1 MTFNPFARLRL
12 TARTTLLTIGLI
24 AVSIAAVSAVTV
36 LQLNRE
42 IERQVID
49 RQAASLRIAAMIMAQ
64 NYSSF
69 EAEYD
74 AAGDVA
80 KLTMGEIPEFLHHL
94 VIDQIGQ
101 MTGETAT
108 LFALQP
114 EDGDF
119 WRRTTNIIKP
129 DGQRAIGT
137 PLGKTGA
144 VHAAI
149 SRGETFMGE
158 AHILGQDYYTI
169 YKPVFAPDNQVI
181 GILYA
186 GVLKADVVAVLNKM
200 TLGLAGSAAVLL
212 LLSAAAA
219 WGLFRIMLR
228 PIPTLAGVMQRMSQN
243 QAVAVPY
250 QDKQDELGEMAR
262 TLEVFRAGL
271 EENEQL
277 RAEQLEAERRS
288 EEEKQAALQ
297 GLAEQ
302 FEADVGRIVEAVR
315 QGSAALNREAG
326 SVSSLV
332 EQTEGTSARVAGSTQ
347 EASNAVQSVASAA
360 EELSSTIAEV
370 TRQVNE
376 VNDLTSQAG
385 QQAAGT
391 TETVGALNETAD
403 KIGEVVSLISD
414 IAEQTNLLAL
424 NATIEAAR
432 AGEAGKGFAV
442 VASEVK
448 NLATQTAKATEDIGQ
463 RISEMQG
470 ISQETVRAIDGIR
483 QAIENVTGIATTVAA
498 AVEEQNAATSE
509 IARSAQE
516 AAAGVGVAAEGIEEV
531 SEGNRNARAVVGQI
545 AEASGQLVTHTDDL
559 GTAVTGFVAK
569 VRAA

>member
-1 MTFNPFARLRL
+1 MRFNPLARLRL
-12 TARTTLLTIGLI
+12 TSRTTLLTIGLI
-24 AVSIAAVSAVTV
+24 AFSIAAVSAVTIF
-36 LQLNRE
+36 QLNRE

-49 RQAASLRIAAMIMAQ
+49 RQSASLRIAAMIMEQ

-74 AAGDVA
+74 ADGDVV
-80 KLTMGEIPEFLHHL
+80 KLTMQEIPEFLHHL

-108 LFALQP
+108 LFAFQE

-129 DGQRAIGT
+129 DGQRAVGT
-137 PLGKTGA
+137 PLGKTGV
-144 VHAAI
+144 VHAAMM
-149 SRGETFMGE
+149 RGETFLGE
-158 AHILGQDYYTI
+158 ANILGQDYYTI
-169 YKPVFAPDNQVI
+169 YKPVFSPDDRVI

-186 GVLKADVVAVLNKM
+186 GVLKSEIIAVLDKL

-212 LLSAAAA
+212 LISAAAA
-219 WGLFRIMLR
+219 WGLFHLMLR

-243 QAVAVPY
+243 QNVQVPY
-250 QDKQDELGEMAR
+250 QNKQDELGEMAR

-271 EENEQL
+271 EENEKL
-277 RAEQLEAERRS
+277 RAEQLQSERRA
-288 EEEKQAALQ
+288 EEEKKAALQ
-297 GLAEQ
+297 NLAEQ

-385 QQAAGT
+385 QRAAGT

-448 NLATQTAKATEDIGQ
+448 NLATQTAKATEDIGK

-470 ISQETVRAIDGIR
+470 ISQETVRAIEGIR

-516 AAAGVGVAAEGIEEV
+516 AAAGVGVSAEGIEEV

-545 AEASGQLVTHTDDL
+545 AEASGQLVSHTDDL
-559 GTAVTGFVAK
+559 GQAVTGFVAK
-569 VRAA
+569 VRAS

>member
-1 MTFNPFARLRL
+1 MRFNPLARLRL
-12 TARTTLLTIGLI
+12 TSRTTLLTIGLI
-24 AVSIAAVSAVTV
+24 AFSIAAVSAVTIF
-36 LQLNRE
+36 QLNRE

-49 RQAASLRIAAMIMAQ
+49 RQSASLRIAAMIMEQ

-74 AAGDVA
+74 ADGDVV
-80 KLTMGEIPEFLHHL
+80 KLTMQEIPEFLHHL

-108 LFALQP
+108 LFAFQE

-129 DGQRAIGT
+129 DGQRAVGT
-137 PLGKTGA
+137 PLGKTGV
-144 VHAAI
+144 VHAAMM
-149 SRGETFMGE
+149 RGETFLGE
-158 AHILGQDYYTI
+158 ANILGQDYYTI
-169 YKPVFAPDNQVI
+169 YKPVFSPDDRVI

-186 GVLKADVVAVLNKM
+186 GVLKSEIIAVLNKL

-212 LLSAAAA
+212 LISAAAA
-219 WGLFRIMLR
+219 WGLFHLMLR

-243 QAVAVPY
+243 QSVQVPY
-250 QDKQDELGEMAR
+250 QNKQDELGEMAR

-271 EENEQL
+271 EENEKL
-277 RAEQLEAERRS
+277 RAEQLQSERRA
-288 EEEKQAALQ
+288 EEEKKAALQ
-297 GLAEQ
+297 NLAEQ

-385 QQAAGT
+385 QRAAGT

-448 NLATQTAKATEDIGQ
+448 NLATQTAKATEDIGK

-470 ISQETVRAIDGIR
+470 ISQETVRAIEGIR

-516 AAAGVGVAAEGIEEV
+516 AAAGVGVSAEGIEEV

-545 AEASGQLVTHTDDL
+545 AEASGQLVSHTDDL
-559 GTAVTGFVAK
+559 GQAVTGFVAK
-569 VRAA
+569 VRAS

>member
-1 MTFNPFARLRL
+1 MRFNPLARLRL
-12 TARTTLLTIGLI
+12 TSRTTLLTIGLI
-24 AVSIAAVSAVTV
+24 AFSIAAVSAVTIF
-36 LQLNRE
+36 QLNRE

-49 RQAASLRIAAMIMAQ
+49 RQSASLRVAAMIMEQ

-74 AAGDVA
+74 ADGDVV
-80 KLTMGEIPEFLHHL
+80 KLTMQEIPEFLHHL

-108 LFALQP
+108 LFAFQE

-129 DGQRAIGT
+129 DGQRAVGT

-144 VHAAI
+144 VHAAMM
-149 SRGETFMGE
+149 RGETFLGE
-158 AHILGQDYYTI
+158 ANILGQDYYTI
-169 YKPVFAPDNQVI
+169 YKPVFSPDDRVI

-186 GVLKADVVAVLNKM
+186 GVLKSEIIAVLNKL
-200 TLGLAGSAAVLL
+200 TLGLAGSAVVLL
-212 LLSAAAA
+212 LISAAAA
-219 WGLFRIMLR
+219 WGLFHLMLR

-243 QAVAVPY
+243 QSVQVPY
-250 QDKQDELGEMAR
+250 QNKQDELGEMAR

-271 EENEQL
+271 EENEKL
-277 RAEQLEAERRS
+277 RAEQLQSERRA
-288 EEEKQAALQ
+288 EEEKKAALQ
-297 GLAEQ
+297 NLAEQ

-385 QQAAGT
+385 QRAAGT

-448 NLATQTAKATEDIGQ
+448 NLATQTAKATEDIGK

-470 ISQETVRAIDGIR
+470 ISQETVRAIEGIR

-516 AAAGVGVAAEGIEEV
+516 AAAGVGVSAEGIEEV

-545 AEASGQLVTHTDDL
+545 AEASGQLVSHTDDL
-559 GTAVTGFVAK
+559 GQAVTGFVAK
-569 VRAA
+569 VRAS

>member
-1 MTFNPFARLRL
+1 MRFNPLARLRL
-12 TARTTLLTIGLI
+12 TSRTTLLTIGLI
-24 AVSIAAVSAVTV
+24 AFSIGAVSAVTIF
-36 LQLNRE
+36 QLNRE

-49 RQAASLRIAAMIMAQ
+49 RQSASLRIAAMIMEQ

-74 AAGDVA
+74 ADGDVV
-80 KLTMGEIPEFLHHL
+80 KLTMQEIPEFLHHL

-108 LFALQP
+108 LFAFQE

-129 DGQRAIGT
+129 DGQRAVGT

-144 VHAAI
+144 VHAAMM
-149 SRGETFMGE
+149 RGETFLGE
-158 AHILGQDYYTI
+158 ANILGQDYYTI
-169 YKPVFAPDNQVI
+169 YKPVFSPDDRVI

-186 GVLKADVVAVLNKM
+186 GVLKSEIIAVLNKL
-200 TLGLAGSAAVLL
+200 TLGLAGSAVVLL
-212 LLSAAAA
+212 LISAAAA
-219 WGLFRIMLR
+219 WGLFRLMLR

-243 QAVAVPY
+243 QNVQVPY
-250 QDKQDELGEMAR
+250 QSKQDELGEMAR

-271 EENEQL
+271 EENEKL
-277 RAEQLEAERRS
+277 RAEQLQSERRA
-288 EEEKQAALQ
+288 EEEKKAALQ
-297 GLAEQ
+297 NLAEQ

-385 QQAAGT
+385 QRAAGT

-448 NLATQTAKATEDIGQ
+448 NLATQTAKATEDIGK

-470 ISQETVRAIDGIR
+470 ISQETVRAIEGIR

-516 AAAGVGVAAEGIEEV
+516 AAAGVGVSAEGIEEV

-545 AEASGQLVTHTDDL
+545 AEASGQLVSHTDDL
-559 GTAVTGFVAK
+559 GQAVTGFVAK
-569 VRAA
+569 VRAS

>member
-1 MTFNPFARLRL
+1 MTLNPLARLRL

-24 AVSIAAVSAVTV
+24 ALSIAAVSAVTIF
-36 LQLNRE
+36 QLNRE

-49 RQAASLRIAAMIMAQ
+49 RQSASLRIAAMIMEQ

-69 EAEYD
+69 EAAYD
-74 AAGDVA
+74 DAGNVS
-80 KLTMGEIPEFLHHL
+80 KLIMREIPEFLHHL
-94 VIDQIGQ
+94 VIDQVGD

-108 LFALQP
+108 VFAFQP

-129 DGQRAIGT
+129 DGQRAVGT
-137 PLGKTGA
+137 PLGKTGI
-144 VHAAI
+144 VHAAMM
-149 SRGETFMGE
+149 RGETFMGE
-158 AHILGQDYYTI
+158 ANILGQDYYTI
-169 YKPVFAPDNQVI
+169 YKPIFSPDDQVI

-186 GVLKADVVAVLNKM
+186 GVLKAEVIAVLDKM
-200 TLGLAGSAAVLL
+200 TLGLAGSAVVLL

-219 WGLFRIMLR
+219 WGLFRIMLQ
-228 PIPTLAGVMQRMSQN
+228 PIPRLAAIMQRMSRN
-243 QAVAVPY
+243 ETVEVPY
-250 QDKQDELGEMAR
+250 QEKSDELGEMAR

-271 EENEQL
+271 EENERL
-277 RAEQLEAERRS
+277 RAEQQEAERRA
-288 EEEKQAALQ
+288 EAEKKAALQ
-297 GLAEQ
+297 DLAEQ
-302 FEADVGRIVEAVR
+302 FESDVGRIVEAVR
-315 QGSAALNREAG
+315 EASAALDREAG
-326 SVSSLV
+326 SVSGLV

-360 EELSSTIAEV
+360 EELSSTIGEV

-385 QQAAGT
+385 DQAAGT
-391 TETVGALNETAD
+391 TETVGALNETAE

-463 RISEMQG
+463 RIGEMQG
-470 ISQETVRAIDGIR
+470 ISQETVKAIDGIR

-516 AAAGVGVAAEGIEEV
+516 AAAGVGTSAEGIEEV

-545 AEASGQLVTHTDDL
+545 ANASGQLVTHTDEL
-559 GTAVTGFVAK
+559 GQAVTAFVAK